1 MSKSKVI
8 VRNII
13 LMFLTCVM
21 LFSSTVTASAALK
34 DSNVASPCYT
44 YISYDTINLTI
55 SGITAHCTATLH
67 TSKSV
72 KLTIKMELQKKKS
85 SGYETVET
93 WTESKTGTYLAM
105 SESRAINIFCD
116 YRLKVTYTAATETE
130 VAYKY

>member
-1 MSKSKVI
+1 MTKSKVI
-8 VRNII
+8 VRNI
-13 LMFLTCVM
+13 LLVFLTCVM
-21 LFSSTVTASAALK
+21 FFSSTGTVNAALK
-34 DSNVASPCYT
+34 DNNEASPCYT

-85 SGYETVET
+85 TGYETVET
-93 WTESKTGTYLAM
+93 WTDSKNGTYLAL
-105 SESRAINIFCD
+105 SESRAINILCD
-116 YRLKVTYTAATETE
+116 YRLKVTYTAASETE